1 MSRQEYALALAD
13 ERCESAMKAIA
24 SAPASTTLRVD
35 LCITCPGTVKSFI
48 LIEKPPAVSNST
60 GRKSK

>member
-1 MSRQEYALALAD
+1 LALA
-13 ERCESAMKAIA
+13 EARCESAMNATA

-35 LCITCPGTVKSFI
+35 LCITCPGTVKTLSFT
-48 LIEKPPAVSNST
+48 EKPLVVPNSI